1 MQDVENFINNETD
14 ALKYLV
20 NEVFKKGYDYVETLK
35 TELNGTIYLYFYKS
49 KDVSVTAHNN
59 NKLITLR
66 DKYGDTISIQTAFN
80 KKWIYVVRL
89 SDHISKSSNYISL
102 DVILNNGNYA
112 VFEKD
117 VKNLIKLCWKDNKMQ
132 KTLLITL
139 SVLLLTAC
147 NGHAIQMS
155 EEEMALEQ
163 ARELELHEEYDRF
176 QANVTFGTLPESYT
190 QEQVKEMLKQKPLQG
205 E

>member
-1 MQDVENFINNETD
+1 MKDVENFLNNETE

-49 KDVSVTAHNN
+49 RDVSVTAHNN

-89 SDHISKSSNYISL
+89 SDHISKNSNYISL

-117 VKNLIKLCWKDNKMQ
+117 VKNLIKL
-132 KTLLITL
+132 
-139 SVLLLTAC
+139 
-147 NGHAIQMS
+147 
-155 EEEMALEQ
+155 
-163 ARELELHEEYDRF
+163 Y
-176 QANVTFGTLPESYT
+176 
-190 QEQVKEMLKQKPLQG
+190 
-205 E
+205 

>member
-1 MQDVENFINNETD
+1 
-14 ALKYLV
+14 
-20 NEVFKKGYDYVETLK
+20 
-35 TELNGTIYLYFYKS
+35 
-49 KDVSVTAHNN
+49 
-59 NKLITLR
+59 
-66 DKYGDTISIQTAFN
+66 
-80 KKWIYVVRL
+80 
-89 SDHISKSSNYISL
+89 
-102 DVILNNGNYA
+102 
-112 VFEKD
+112 
-117 VKNLIKLCWKDNKMQ
+117 MQ

-163 ARELELHEEYDRF
+163 ARELELHDEYDRF

-190 QEQVKEMLKQKPLQG
+190 EEQVKEMLKQKPLQG